1 MRGKI
6 LHLHFW
12 LAVLYAFEFKPRCSA
27 AYGCRGHNSVRQHHP
42 GRRGRPGTQGASK
55 VCCCPPLMR
64 IAHPAG
70 VNLQLLDAPSFCLP
84 LCLVCSDLAN
94 NKVLSAVDSAS
105 LDAQFEVFAL

>member
-1 MRGKI
+1 
-6 LHLHFW
+6 
-12 LAVLYAFEFKPRCSA
+12 
-27 AYGCRGHNSVRQHHP
+27 
-42 GRRGRPGTQGASK
+42 
-55 VCCCPPLMR
+55 MR